1 MSPLIDGTLGV
12 INSFLVSIISCGEY
26 VRIPGATSII
36 VRLMVVEDEPLA
48 LLAVIVYIEGVICK
62 AVGVPQIVPLLVP
75 KLRPAGSAGE
85 IDQLEGLP
93 MMACP
98 ALCIWPWV
106 YAVPLL

>member
-1 MSPLIDGTLGV
+1 M
-12 INSFLVSIISCGEY
+12 
-26 VRIPGATSII
+26 PGGASTI
-36 VRLMVVEDEPLA
+36 VRLMVVDDEPLA
-48 LLAVIVYIEGVICK
+48 LVAVIVYIAGVICK

-98 ALCIWPWV
+98 ALCIWPKV
-106 YAVPLL
+106 YAVPLLYMKYRLSLRLWRLPTPGLGKSPS